1 MPKSKW
7 DSDKIF
13 SVSAFIISVAT
24 LATLV
29 YQSQIMREH
38 QEKTSFPK
46 LELWNNTL
54 DSKYQ
59 LELKNTGLGPA
70 ILESIEVIFNDSTYH
85 IDPATFA
92 HLYKDTLDSRLPLGT
107 SSLSPGR
114 VIEPGVKVWPI
125 NIVSD
130 SIKQHPIANLFKSEN
145 AKVVI
150 RYSSV
155 YQHQWEVA
163 GTGVAPILLDED
175 PLVIKQLLG
184 D

>member
-1 MPKSKW
+1 MSKW

-46 LELWNNTL
+46 LELWNNNS
-54 DSKYQ
+54 DSRYQ
-59 LELKNTGLGPA
+59 LELKNTGMGPA
-70 ILESIEVIFNDSTYH
+70 ILEDIQVIFEDSIYQL
-85 IDPATFA
+85 DPASFA
-92 HLYKDTLDSRLPLGT
+92 RYFKDTLKTSYPLGT
-107 SSLSPGR
+107 SSLRKGR
-114 VIEPGVKVWPI
+114 VIEPGVRVWPI
-125 NIVSD
+125 NISYD
-130 SIKQHPIANLFKSEN
+130 SIKSHPIANVFRSEK

-155 YQHQWEVA
+155 YQHQWEIVGI
-163 GTGVAPILLDED
+163 GTVPNLLDED
-175 PLVIKQLLG
+175 PQIIDQLLG

>member
-1 MPKSKW
+1 MSKW

-46 LELWNNTL
+46 LELWNNNS
-54 DSKYQ
+54 DSRYQ

-70 ILESIEVIFNDSTYH
+70 ILEDIQVIFKDSVYQL
-85 IDPATFA
+85 DPASFA
-92 HLYKDTLDSRLPLGT
+92 HYYKDTLKIRYPLGT
-107 SSLSPGR
+107 SSLRKGR

-125 NIVSD
+125 NISYD
-130 SIKQHPIANLFKSEN
+130 SIRSHPIANLFRSQD
-145 AKVVI
+145 AQVVI

-155 YQHQWEVA
+155 YQQYWEIV
-163 GTGVAPILLDED
+163 GTGTAPSLLDED
-175 PLVIKQLLG
+175 PLVIDQLLG

>member
-1 MPKSKW
+1 MSKW

-46 LELWNNTL
+46 LELWNNNT
-54 DSKYQ
+54 DSRFQ

-70 ILESIEVIFNDSTYH
+70 IIEDIKVVFKDSTYNL
-85 IDPATFA
+85 DPASFA
-92 HLYKDTLDSRLPLGT
+92 RRYKDSLDSRYPLGT
-107 SSLSPGR
+107 SSLRKGR
-114 VIEPGVKVWPI
+114 VIEPGIRVWPI
-125 NIVSD
+125 NISDD
-130 SIKQHPIANLFKSEN
+130 SIQHHPIANLFRSQE
-145 AKVVI
+145 AQVII

-155 YQHQWEVA
+155 YQQYWEIV
-163 GTGVAPILLDED
+163 GTGTAPTLLDED
-175 PLVIKQLLG
+175 PLVIDQLLG

>member
-1 MPKSKW
+1 MAKW

-46 LELWNNTL
+46 LELWNNNG
-54 DSKYQ
+54 DSLYQ

-70 ILESIEVIFNDSTYH
+70 ILESIKVVYNDSIYNL
-85 IDPATFA
+85 DPARFA
-92 HLYKDTLDSRLPLGT
+92 RYYKDSLDTRYPLGT
-107 SSLSPGR
+107 SSLRTGR
-114 VIEPGVKVWPI
+114 VIEPGVRVWPI
-125 NIVSD
+125 NIRTD
-130 SIKQHPIANLFKSEN
+130 SITQHPLANLFRTQQAS
-145 AKVVI
+145 VII

-155 YQHQWEVA
+155 YQQLWEIKGI
-163 GTGVAPILLDED
+163 GTTPVLLDED
-175 PLVIKQLLG
+175 PLIIDQLLG

>member
-1 MPKSKW
+1 MSKW

-13 SVSAFIISVAT
+13 SVSAFVISVAT

-46 LELWNNTL
+46 LELWNNNNG
-54 DSKYQ
+54 KNYQ

-70 ILESIEVIFNDSTYH
+70 ILEDIKVIFNDSIYDM
-85 IDPATFA
+85 DPASFA
-92 HLYKDTLDSRLPLGT
+92 HLYKDSLNARLPLGT
-107 SSLSPGR
+107 SSLRKGR
-114 VIEPGVKVWPI
+114 VIEPGVRVWPI
-125 NIVSD
+125 NINSD
-130 SIKQHPIANLFKSEN
+130 SIRKHPIANLFRREGAS
-145 AKVVI
+145 VVI

-155 YQHQWEVA
+155 YQHQWEIR
-163 GTGVAPILLDED
+163 GTGTAPTLVDEE
-175 PLVIKQLLG
+175 PIVIKQLLG

>member
-1 MPKSKW
+1 MAKW

-46 LELWNNTL
+46 LELWNNNY
-54 DSKYQ
+54 DRKYQ

-70 ILESIEVIFNDSTYH
+70 ILESIQVIYKDSTYNM
-85 IDPATFA
+85 DPARFA
-92 HLYKDTLDSRLPLGT
+92 YHYGDTLEGSYPLGT
-107 SSLSPGR
+107 STLKAGR

-125 NIVSD
+125 NITYD
-130 SIKQHPIANLFKSEN
+130 SIRSHPIAHIFRSVE
-145 AKVVI
+145 AEVVI

-155 YQHQWEVA
+155 YEHQWELK
-163 GTGVAPILLDED
+163 GTGSTPVLIEKEPE
-175 PLVIKQLLG
+175 VIKSLLG